1 MNDIHEPLILDL
13 VAWVAERPRPYAEV
27 MDAWRT
33 SCPRLPVWEDAVDRG
48 LVRRTVR
55 PGQGALVEATPAGV
69 SMLCAA
75 GRVPRTAK
83 PRSAVSRPLHPGC

>member
-1 MNDIHEPLILDL
+1 MTETHEPLILDL

-48 LVRRTVR
+48 LVRRIARHGSGPV
-55 PGQGALVEATPAGV
+55 VEATAAGLAK
-69 SMLCAA
+69 LCAA
-75 GRVPRTAK
+75 GRL
-83 PRSAVSRPLHPGC
+83 PRSLVSRPPRPAC